1 MANMDQ
7 SIAFKMVN
15 LTVPGAA
22 GAPAATWTALTS
34 GFKAKLC
41 SGTSTATA
49 AGTEITSGGGYT
61 TGGTAVFG
69 VAASAGVAATL
80 PTAGSPLSWLNG
92 SGGVWAIQSFELP
105 DGAAVR
111 TWFGNFTGAPV
122 NIAIGNTF
130 AIATAAVTVNDS

>member
-7 SIAFKMVN
+7 TIAFKMVN

-34 GFKAKLC
+34 GFKVKLT
-41 SGTSTATA
+41 STASTATA
-49 AGTEITSGGGYT
+49 SGTETPSGSGYV

-80 PTAGSPLSWLNG
+80 PTSGSPLSWLNG
-92 SGGVWAIQSFELP
+92 SGSPWAIQSLELP

-122 NIAIGNTF
+122 AIAIGNTF